1 LNAEDALTLAERFG
15 IDVRGA
21 AVSSLAGGYSN
32 ESMRIDA
39 SSGSYVAR
47 RYGRLHVSR
56 GAIAFEHV
64 VIAHAARSM
73 DEIVAPLRDAG
84 GETIVVPASGGLA
97 SVSPFVAG
105 ETGRRD
111 LATACAAAR
120 VLARFHRA
128 VRDVHVA
135 SGLRTA
141 RFLGTLPWLRE
152 RFLRNA
158 ADSLV
163 ARKLDWTALVTA
175 TTAAAARVAPRAAEL
190 PSVIVHGDPNP
201 DNVVAVEPGVVR
213 GLIDFDFVHETERIY
228 DVAALIDEFARTD
241 DDAALDLARVR
252 PLVAAYAEEA
262 PLSATE
268 RATLPD
274 ALLRHAAT
282 LAWYVATRH
291 GERTPGDVGRAG
303 RYAARVAEIAG
314 NFNAIRSAAE

>member
-1 LNAEDALTLAERFG
+1 MTAGDALALAVLFG

-21 AVSSLAGGYSN
+21 AVRPLAGGYSN

-39 SSGSYVAR
+39 AAGSYVAR

-64 VIAHAARSM
+64 VIAHAARRM
-73 DEIVAPLRDAG
+73 DEIVAPLRTAD
-84 GETIVVPASGGLA
+84 GETIVAPAGGGLA
-97 SVSPFVAG
+97 SVSPYVAG

-128 VRDVHVA
+128 VRDVHVV

-158 ADSLV
+158 ADPLV
-163 ARKLDWTALVTA
+163 GRKLDWTALVTA
-175 TTAAAARVAPRAAEL
+175 TTAAAARVAPRAGDL

-201 DNVVAVEPGVVR
+201 GNVVCVEPGVVR
-213 GLIDFDFVHETERIY
+213 GLIDFDFVHETERVY
-228 DVAALIDEFARTD
+228 DVGALIDEFARPG
-241 DDAALDLARVR
+241 DDAALDLALVS
-252 PLVAAYAEEA
+252 PLVAAYAGEA

-291 GERTPGDVGRAG
+291 GERIPGDIGSAG
-303 RYAARVAEIAG
+303 RYAARVAEIAA
-314 NFNAIRSAAE
+314 NVDAIRSAAE

>member
-1 LNAEDALTLAERFG
+1 VTADDALTLAQHFG

-21 AVSSLAGGYSN
+21 AASPLAGGYSN
-32 ESMRIDA
+32 ENVRVDA
-39 SSGSYVAR
+39 VSGSYVAR

-56 GAIAFEHV
+56 GAIAFEHA
-64 VIAHAARSM
+64 VIAHAAERM
-73 DEIVAPLRDAG
+73 DEIVAPLRDAS
-84 GETIVVPASGGLA
+84 GETIAAPAGGGLA
-97 SVSPFVAG
+97 SVSSYVAG

-158 ADSLV
+158 ADPLV
-163 ARKLDWTALVTA
+163 ARKVDWTGLVTA
-175 TTAAAARVAPRAAEL
+175 TTAAAARIAPHAAEL
-190 PSVIVHGDPNP
+190 PCVIVHGDPNP
-201 DNVVAVEPGVVR
+201 GNVVAAESGVVR

-228 DVAALIDEFARTD
+228 DVGALIDEFARSD
-241 DDAALDLARVR
+241 DDGALDVTRIA

-291 GERTPGDVGRAG
+291 GERTPGDVGNAG
-303 RYAARVAEIAG
+303 RYAARVAEIAANAG
-314 NFNAIRSAAE
+314 AIRGAAE

>member
-1 LNAEDALTLAERFG
+1 VTADDALTLAQQFG

-21 AVSSLAGGYSN
+21 AVSPLAGGYSN
-32 ESMRIDA
+32 ENVRIDA
-39 SSGSYVAR
+39 VSGSYVAR

-56 GAIAFEHV
+56 GAIAFEHA
-64 VIAHAARSM
+64 VIAHAAARM

-84 GETIVVPASGGLA
+84 GETIVAPAGGGLA
-97 SVSPFVAG
+97 SVSPYVAG

-158 ADSLV
+158 ADPLV
-163 ARKLDWTALVTA
+163 ARKVDWTGLVTA
-175 TTAAAARVAPRAAEL
+175 TTAAAARIAPHAVDL

-201 DNVVAVEPGVVR
+201 GNVVGDEPGVVR

-228 DVAALIDEFARTD
+228 DVGALIDEFARSD
-241 DDAALDLARVR
+241 DDAALDVARIA

-291 GERTPGDVGRAG
+291 GERTPGDVGGAG
-303 RYAARVAEIAG
+303 RYAARVAEIAA
-314 NFNAIRSAAE
+314 NAGAIGDAAE